1 MKIFITGGTGFVG
14 SHLSKSLLDRGHHVT
29 ALGRSSSQDR
39 IEGENFEYVSADGA
53 EPGPWQDRAKE
64 CEVAFNLAGK
74 SIFTIWTE
82 KNKQQIYDSR
92 ILTTRN
98 LVDALSAGSVL
109 ISTSAVGY
117 YGDRGDEVLDENAGP
132 GDDFLAKVGKAWE
145 EEAMNASGK
154 GVRVA
159 LSRFG
164 IVLGPDG
171 GAMQMMI
178 PAFKSFL
185 GGPLGDG
192 SQWFP
197 WIHVDDVVGAF
208 FHLMENEN
216 SEGPFNF
223 TAPEQVTNAQLTKT
237 LGKVLNRP
245 TFFRA
250 PGFMVRTFAG
260 EFGET
265 LMSSQRTVPEKLIR
279 SGYDFQYP
287 KLYDALKNIAG

>member
-14 SHLSKSLLDRGHHVT
+14 SHLSKRLLDRGHQVT
-29 ALGRSSSQDR
+29 ALGRSSSQDKIKHPR
-39 IEGENFEYVSADGA
+39 FEYVGGNGA
-53 EPGPWQDRAKE
+53 EPGPWQERARE

-82 KNKQQIYDSR
+82 KNKQLIYDSR

-98 LVDALSAGSVL
+98 LVEALSPGSVL

-117 YGDRGDEVLDENAGP
+117 YGDRGDEVLHENAEP
-132 GDDFLAKVGKAWE
+132 GDDFLAQVGISWE
-145 EEAMNASGK
+145 AEAMNAARK
-154 GVRVA
+154 DVRVA
-159 LSRFG
+159 ISRFG
-164 IVLGPDG
+164 IVLGADG

-197 WIHVDDVVGAF
+197 WIHVEDVVGAF
-208 FHLMENEN
+208 EHLAENGN
-216 SEGPFNF
+216 REGPFNF
-223 TAPEQVTNAQLTKT
+223 TAPEQVTNKQLTKT

-245 TFFRA
+245 TLFRA
-250 PGFMVRTFAG
+250 PGFVVRLLGG

-265 LMSSQRTVPEKLIR
+265 LMSSQRAVPEKLLQ
-279 SGYDFQYP
+279 SGYEFKYP
-287 KLYDALKNIAG
+287 KLRDALGDIAG